1 MNNLDQAGMKIN
13 ILHVPYKMQDTIV
26 YKSENKFLC
35 AIHVSTG
42 RFFCYQST
50 LDLELQEYS

>member
-1 MNNLDQAGMKIN
+1 MNNLYQAGMKIN
-13 ILHVPYKMQDTIV
+13 ILHVPHKMPDIIV

-35 AIHVSTG
+35 AISTG

-50 LDLELQEYS
+50 FREVESL